1 MFCIYLQLPFENSMQ
16 FITFVKSKP
25 ISVLHVLGGGGGGLN
40 SKTSIPFELPLASS
54 SEINN
59 YLGSIV

>member
-16 FITFVKSKP
+16 FITFVNSKP
-25 ISVLHVLGGGGGGLN
+25 ISVLHVLGGGGGLN
-40 SKTSIPFELPLASS
+40 SKTSIPVELPLASS

>member
-1 MFCIYLQLPFENSMQ
+1 MFCIYLQLSFENSMQ

-25 ISVLHVLGGGGGGLN
+25 ISVLHVLGEGGLN